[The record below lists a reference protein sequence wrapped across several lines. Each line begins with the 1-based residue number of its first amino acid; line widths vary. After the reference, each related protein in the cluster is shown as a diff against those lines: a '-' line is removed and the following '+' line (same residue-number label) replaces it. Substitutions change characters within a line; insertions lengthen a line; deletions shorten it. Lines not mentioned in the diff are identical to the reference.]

1 MTAQVLHIDL
11 IKLAAETGSDQRARL
26 AEAASELVEIDGVVS
41 AGIIEG
47 SEESDFDIAVWFA
60 LREFLA
66 LEPFGTDPRYSRFL
80 QGEVAPMVQGFAGA
94 DVALEEAI
102 AARDGPAACLALMGP
117 EEAYDFEV
125 REALSTWAEGARA
138 AGSAIGLAVGEKQIY
153 RGAALVFGA
162 SEQASRPDVEPFRG
176 TLVAGEGRTLT

>member
-11 IKLAAETGSDQRARL
+11 IKLAPETGSDQRARL
-26 AEAASELVEIDGVVS
+26 AEAARELAAVDGVLSTGV
-41 AGIIEG
+41 IEG
-47 SEESDFDIAVWFA
+47 NGDSDFDIAVWFA

-80 QGEVAPMVQGFAGA
+80 QGEVAPVVQAFAGA
-94 DVALEEAI
+94 DVELEEAVSPC
-102 AARDGPAACLALMGP
+102 DGSAACLALLGP

-125 REALSTWAEGARA
+125 REALSAWAEGTRATAR
-138 AGSAIGLAVGEKQIY
+138 AIGLAVGERQIY

-162 SEQASRPDVEPFRG
+162 PAPASRPEAGPFRS